1 MDIDSSPRLPMLRTA
16 IALEYFSLVW
26 MTAEGGVSFLAGL
39 AARSLSLEVFGLDS
53 LIEII
58 SAGVVLWRMRLER
71 TQGRRPDADG
81 RVEAAERRAA
91 YVVAACLLALAVYI
105 VIGVTQSLLSRA
117 VPAPGLWGFVVA
129 ISAIIVMPWL
139 WKRKQRVGQALDSPS
154 LEEDGVG
161 NLTCGW
167 MAFILLLGLAA
178 ARLGWWWADP
188 TASLALGV
196 FVARE
201 GWEAWGHARGSKDG
215 E

>member
-1 MDIDSSPRLPMLRTA
+1 MELDSSPRLPWLRTA
-16 IALEYFSLVW
+16 IALEYFSIVW
-26 MTAEGGVSFLAGL
+26 MTAEGVVSFLAGL

-58 SAGVVLWRMRLER
+58 SAGVVLWRMRLE
-71 TQGRRPDADG
+71 TAHGASPDAGG

-105 VIGVTQSLLSRA
+105 LIGVTQGLLSRA

-139 WKRKQRVGQALDSPS
+139 WKRKQRVGEALHSPS

-201 GWEAWGHARGSKDG
+201 GWEAWGHARGRNDG
-215 E
+215 